1 MRSPKENVERE
12 QRISGKKGRKREP
25 LKRKTRSQ
33 KNQRTGSVQFHRHSF
48 NKIIRKVGRLDV

>member
-1 MRSPKENVERE
+1 MERE

-25 LKRKTRSQ
+25 LKKKTRSQ

-48 NKIIRKVGRLDV
+48 NKIIKKVGRLDV